1 MAYADLAAE
10 LAGTIPGLSPILAA
24 TYIRRAWRDIRNRKN
39 WAFKTA
45 QASLTLP
52 AAVITGTASV
62 TQGSTAITMSATA
75 LTALTPYLT
84 GSLLLTALQIRFN
97 TGPIYRIT
105 AINPVYPPLQLTLDR
120 PVTEATNAAIPYM
133 VYRAYITPPV
143 PDFSRWDSF
152 EDLTGRR
159 LTGRRL
165 TYSSVDLD
173 RRDPQRTS
181 FGQASLLASF
191 IADTTGLIL
200 YELWPHA
207 ITAQTWTV
215 TFRRTGPD
223 FALPGDTQPALIP
236 DSLILSRAL
245 GWYGYVWAQA
255 NRGRF
260 PELAKVDF
268 TTLLS
273 AERQSFEAEL
283 NTITVQDEDLALSRV
298 YNRGRWGGGR
308 DTRDTHPI
316 GDASYWQ
323 SHPIYW

>member
-45 QASLTLP
+45 QATLSLP
-52 AAVITGTASV
+52 AAITAGTAAIV
-62 TQGSTAITMSATA
+62 QGSTSVTFSATA
-75 LTALTPYLT
+75 LTALTSYLT
-84 GSLLLTALQIRFN
+84 GALTLTSLQVRFN
-97 TGPIYRIT
+97 NGPLYRIL
-105 AINPVYPPLQLTLDR
+105 ALNPVYPPLVVTLDR
-120 PVTEATNAAIPYM
+120 PVTEATNAVSPYS

-152 EDLTGRR
+152 EDLAGNRIIGRR
-159 LTGRRL
+159 LS
-165 TYSSVDLD
+165 YSSVDFD
-173 RRDPQRTS
+173 RRDSQRTS
-181 FGQASLLASF
+181 FGIPSLLGAF
-191 IADTTGLIL
+191 MADAAGLPL

-207 ITAQTWTV
+207 NTAQTWTV
-215 TFRRTGPD
+215 TFRRTGVD
-223 FALPGDTQPALIP
+223 FTLPGDTQPILIP
-236 DSLILSRAL
+236 DSLIMSRAL

-255 NRGRF
+255 NRSRV
-260 PELAKVDF
+260 PDLAKVDF
-268 TTLLS
+268 TALLQ

-283 NTITVQDEDLALSRV
+283 QTITVQDEDLALSRV

-308 DTRDTHPI
+308 DRRDTGPV

-323 SHPIYW
+323 SHPINW